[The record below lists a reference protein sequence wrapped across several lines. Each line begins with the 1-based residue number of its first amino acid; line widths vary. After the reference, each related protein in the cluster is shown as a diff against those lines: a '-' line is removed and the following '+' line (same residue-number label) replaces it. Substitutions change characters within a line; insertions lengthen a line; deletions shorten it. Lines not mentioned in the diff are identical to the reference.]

1 MTWTRITGFVAGF
14 LAILVYVQFLSVRV
28 AVLIFL
34 LFASCL
40 VLLGLHLAEF
50 ATKEITASPRK
61 RKAACYLTQ
70 GRRRSVSAAAFA

>member
-14 LAILVYVQFLSVRV
+14 LAILAYMQFFSMRI

-40 VLLGLHLAEF
+40 VFLVYIWPNLRP
-50 ATKEITASPRK
+50 KK
-61 RKAACYLTQ
+61 
-70 GRRRSVSAAAFA
+70 

>member
-1 MTWTRITGFVAGF
+1 MTWTRITGVVAGF
-14 LAILVYVQFLSVRV
+14 LAILAYMQFLSVRV

-50 ATKEITASPRK
+50 ATKEM
-61 RKAACYLTQ
+61 AA
-70 GRRRSVSAAAFA
+70 